1 MEDRSG
7 AAGAE
12 AESGDPKV
20 WQRSFKLGKDPAA
33 KGQSQPSPGSLSWP
47 LISESAL

>member
-1 MEDRSG
+1 MEV
-7 AAGAE
+7 AVGAE

-20 WQRSFKLGKDPAA
+20 WQHKPLGRFGKDTAA
-33 KGQSQPSPGSLSWP
+33 KVQSLPSPCSLSWP